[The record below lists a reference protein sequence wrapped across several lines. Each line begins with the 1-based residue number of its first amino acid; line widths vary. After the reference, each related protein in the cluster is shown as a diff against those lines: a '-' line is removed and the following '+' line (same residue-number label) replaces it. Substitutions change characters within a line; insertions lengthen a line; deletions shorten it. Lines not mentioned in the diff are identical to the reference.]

1 MASTKGQLRKH
12 IQVKHEKLRYN
23 CNECDYMANIKDQL
37 KIHIQVK
44 HEKLI
49 YNCNECEYMANT
61 KGQLKYRF
69 WFDLSATIKLTY
81 IKRLSVFWFVS
92 DSCTLF
98 CNVAAI
104 VPIILN
110 VHYLFS
116 GSTKQ
121 SGPTSSWDP
130 KFGHLTRPL
139 IYVCLYMNKYE
150 NYH

>member
-1 MASTKGQLRKH
+1 MNASIWRIQKVNWKYTFKWNLKNWDTIAMNASKWQIQKVSWEYH
-12 IQVKHEKLRYN
+12 IQMKHEKLR
-23 CNECDYMANIKDQL
+23 
-37 KIHIQVK
+37 
-44 HEKLI
+44 

-61 KGQLKYRF
+61 KDQLKYRF

-81 IKRLSVFWFVS
+81 IKTLSVFWFVS

-110 VHYLFS
+110 VHYPSS

-121 SGPTSSWDP
+121 SGPTSLWAH
-130 KFGHLTRPL
+130 KFGHLTRPF
-139 IYVCLYMNKYE
+139 IYACLYMN
-150 NYH
+150 